1 MNGATHAQIHRPRQ
15 TPKASAQK
23 ERRQK
28 VKKPPG
34 LYANIA
40 AKRKRIEAGS
50 DERMARKGEAGRPTA
65 AAFKASA
72 KTAKKPKRKKK

>member
-1 MNGATHAQIHRPRQ
+1 V
-15 TPKASAQK
+15 KA
-23 ERRQK
+23 
-28 VKKPPG
+28 KKQPG

-65 AAFKASA
+65 GAFKAAA
-72 KTAKKPKRKKK
+72 KTAKKPKKKK

>member
-1 MNGATHAQIHRPRQ
+1 M
-15 TPKASAQK
+15 PKYTGPGKPQK
-23 ERRQK
+23 PAPKKRCQK
-28 VKKPPG
+28 VKAKKPPG

-65 AAFKASA
+65 GAFKAAA
-72 KTAKKPKRKKK
+72 KTAKKPKKRK